1 MSAGFYPKLAMTG
14 IRKNGRLYIPY
25 LLTCIGMVMMY
36 YIITFLSQYEGLLH
50 MSGGAIMQS
59 MLNMGSFILA
69 VFAAIFLF
77 YTNSFLIR
85 RRNKEFGLYNILG
98 MGKGNIARIILWET
112 LLIALLSLVV
122 GLAAGIVFSKL
133 AELGMVNIM
142 HEKITYT
149 LSLSPNAILRTVA
162 LFAVIFGLILLNTI
176 RKVRTADPVALLR
189 SENVGEKPPKANW
202 LLGIGGAVILAAA
215 YYLAVSIQNPVTALV
230 WFFVAVGMVIVATY
244 LLFVAGSV
252 LLCRILQKKKSFYY
266 KPNHFISV
274 SSMAYR
280 MKRNGAGLASIC
292 ILATMVLVM
301 LTGSACLYFGS
312 EDALRSQYPQDIV
325 SDVNLTTVEAAEDGT
340 IDALRERVEA
350 IIVDHG
356 VDTSNLLDY
365 RYGCITGVLNDGVM
379 EVDTQRASFDMNT
392 YDELYQIYFVPL
404 ADYNAMMGTAKELE
418 GEQAIIYST
427 GNEFPSDTLVIR
439 GGPAYRIVETLSSFP
454 GIGSTAMDVVPEVFV
469 IVPDFEAAVAP
480 LMPLADDH
488 GNPMLYLYWYYG
500 FDTTAEDSVQ
510 TAVTGQIQ
518 EAWRTVNIDGTY
530 GIGAYSVESL
540 AANRTDFFGTFGSVF
555 FLGIL
560 LSIVFLFATVL
571 IIYYKQISEGYED
584 QSRFEIMQKVGMT
597 KRDIRKS
604 INAQML
610 LVFLLPLVTAVVHLA
625 FAFPMVR
632 KLLMLFKLTNL
643 PLLLQTA
650 GISVLI
656 FAVFYTLVYRLTSN
670 AYYSIVSGA
679 RERQT

>member
-1 MSAGFYPKLAMTG
+1 MSAGFYPKLAVTG

-50 MSGGAIMQS
+50 MNGGAVMQS

-69 VFAAIFLF
+69 VFAVIFLF

-98 MGKGNIARIILWET
+98 MGKRNIARIILWET
-112 LLIALLSLVV
+112 LLIALLSLAV
-122 GLAAGIVFSKL
+122 GLAGGIAFSKL

-142 HEKITYT
+142 HGEITYT
-149 LSLSPNAILRTVA
+149 LSLSPHAILRTVV
-162 LFAVIFGLILLNTI
+162 LFAVIFGLILLNAI
-176 RKVRTADPVALLR
+176 RKVRTADPVALIR

-202 LLGIGGAVILAAA
+202 LLGMGGAVILAVA
-215 YYLAVSIQNPVTALV
+215 YYLAVTIQNPIAALE

-244 LLFVAGSV
+244 LLFVSGSV

-312 EDALRSQYPQDIV
+312 EDALRSHYPQDIV

-340 IDALRERVEA
+340 IDALRDRVEA
-350 IIVDHG
+350 IIADHG
-356 VDTSNLLDY
+356 VDTTNLLDY
-365 RYGCITGVLNDGVM
+365 RYGQVIGVLNDGVM
-379 EVDTQRASFDMNT
+379 EVDTQTASFDMNP

-418 GEQAIIYST
+418 GDQAMLYST
-427 GNEFPSDTLVIR
+427 GNELPSDTLAIR

-454 GIGSTAMDVVPEVFV
+454 GIGSTAMDVIPELFV
-469 IVPDFEAAVAP
+469 IVPDFEAAVTP

-488 GNPMLYLYWYYG
+488 GNPMLYLHWYYG

-510 TAVTGQIQ
+510 TAVTGEIQ

-597 KRDIRKS
+597 KRNIRKS

-610 LVFLLPLVTAVVHLA
+610 MVFLLPLVTAVIHLA

-632 KLLMLFKLTNL
+632 KLLMLFNLTNL

-679 RERQT
+679 KERQT

>member
-50 MSGGAIMQS
+50 MSGGGVMQG
-59 MLNMGSFILA
+59 MLNMGSNILA
-69 VFAAIFLF
+69 IFAVIFLF

-149 LSLSPNAILRTVA
+149 LSLSPNAILRTVV
-162 LFAVIFGLILLNTI
+162 LFAVIFGLILLNAI
-176 RKVRTADPVALLR
+176 RKVRTTNPVALLR

-202 LLGIGGAVILAAA
+202 LPGIGGAVILAAA
-215 YYLAVSIQNPVTALV
+215 YYLAVSIQNPLSALTM
-230 WFFVAVGMVIVATY
+230 FFVAVGMVIVATY

-312 EDALRSQYPQDIV
+312 EDALRSQYPQDIT
-325 SDVNLTTVEAAEDGT
+325 SDVYLTTVEAAEDGT
-340 IDALRERVEA
+340 IDALRDQVEA
-350 IIVDHG
+350 IIAEHG
-356 VDTSNLLDY
+356 MDTSNLLDY
-365 RYGCITGVLNDGVM
+365 RYGQVVGVLDDGV
-379 EVDTQRASFDMNT
+379 VDVDVDVQRASLQ
-392 YDELYQIYFVPL
+392 DELYQIYFVPL

-418 GEQAIIYST
+418 GDQAMIYSN

-439 GGPAYRIVETLSSFP
+439 DGPAYRIVETLSSFP
-454 GIGSTAMDVVPEVFV
+454 GIGNTAMDTIPAVFV
-469 IVPDFEAAVAP
+469 IIPDFEAAVAP

-488 GNPMLYLYWYYG
+488 GNPMLSLHWYYG

-632 KLLMLFKLTNL
+632 KLLMLFNLTNL